1 VNTTHTIKIDV
12 AKSIVVQP
20 TKTGAAGVR
29 FSLVLFGADMATAVL
44 TPDQCAAL
52 ILGIQIAGEQSGAG
66 LRCQGDGCAAGQLP
80 CPTPEFC
87 GCAAKAAA

>member
-1 VNTTHTIKIDV
+1 MNGCTHDCNQGRNCTCVPQKTKSLKGMTHTIKLDL

-52 ILGIQIAGEQSGAG
+52 ILGIQIAGEQ
-66 LRCQGDGCAAGQLP
+66 
-80 CPTPEFC
+80 
-87 GCAAKAAA
+87 AKAAA